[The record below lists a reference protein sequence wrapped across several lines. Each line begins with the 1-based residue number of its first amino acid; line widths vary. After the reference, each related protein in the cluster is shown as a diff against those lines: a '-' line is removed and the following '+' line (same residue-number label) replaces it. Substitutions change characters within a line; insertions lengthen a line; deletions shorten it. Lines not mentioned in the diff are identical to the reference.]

1 MRGLLLAVVL
11 AVLAAMPAAAQMGCL
26 EPIRPSVPDG
36 DFAADYE
43 MTAMETEMELYLRH
57 VDDYTACMK
66 REIAALRQQIA
77 ETRSEAKVTVNE
89 WKRAL
94 RAYKSR

>member
-1 MRGLLLAVVL
+1 MRAFMLAAAVLLLSVP
-11 AVLAAMPAAAQMGCL
+11 PAAAQMGCL

-43 MTAMETEMELYLRH
+43 MTATEAEMARYLQT

-77 ETRSEAKVTVNE
+77 ETRAEAKVTVNE

-94 RAYKSR
+94 RAFKSR

>member
-1 MRGLLLAVVL
+1 MRALM
-11 AVLAAMPAAAQMGCL
+11 LAAAVTLLPVLPAAAQMGCL
-26 EPIRPSVPDG
+26 EPIRPNVPDG

-43 MTAMETEMELYLRH
+43 MTATEEEMERYLQS

-77 ETRSEAKVTVNE
+77 ETRAEAKVTVNE

-94 RAYKSR
+94 KAYKSR